1 MDALIKAIVTKKGW
15 PKTLKASLKDTSIN
29 CSKAAVTLLVSQ
41 LETTW
46 QHRLQVVAYQSLAAN
61 AILRLILTA
70 LFATIA

>member
-15 PKTLKASLKDTSIN
+15 PKTLKASTSIN
-29 CSKAAVTLLVSQ
+29 CSKAAVTLVSQ

-46 QHRLQVVAYQSLAAN
+46 QHRLQVIAYQSLAAN